1 MHPAPRT
8 QHSSTPHRAPS
19 TKHLAL
25 WAATLI
31 LAVGALVRVAYLDV
45 PPIDFHAT
53 RQYRSALIAR
63 AESDAALA
71 ALTPVERGNAVA
83 MAQAQGEIEPELME
97 PIASWLYDVTGQE
110 DLKLPR
116 AVAIMGWLLAAVAT
130 FWLVT
135 LSALRTDSAPRTSF
149 ALRTPHSA
157 LIALCVVLFVPYSVD
172 ASRAFMPDPW
182 MVGLTMFA
190 LALAMRHHVS
200 PQVWTMVGR
209 VVVAAAAIY
218 VKPMAVFFVAPAF
231 LAIDIARLGWLR
243 GMLSA
248 AVTLALCAAPAAWH
262 YVTLMSSG
270 NPVAQS
276 RFYPELWSRPT
287 FWTGWLTMLNR
298 VNGLLWVAAL
308 VGIIIGR
315 GPLRLMLAAAWV
327 GYIAMGFVF
336 SHHISTHDYY
346 SLPLIPLVAASIAL
360 LVRPS
365 SSERP
370 GASSERRGFS
380 PAVPWPYVAAGVAI
394 LILAPVSMER
404 VYGNVDRAR
413 QTAADYERIGELTS
427 HSPGVI
433 SLDGSYGYPLAY
445 HARITTSQ
453 LPLSIDRAV
462 AAIKGDTGSPLLSDI
477 RARSGQYFVGTIQ
490 TELDAEP
497 FAKAWLDQRTALVD
511 RGGDD
516 MSWRYVVYDLTT
528 PTRFQQAAVPGSLP
542 VGSVDA
548 PPPGEIVLGDTFVNV
563 QGWALDDVEL
573 AGVQVAARAA
583 DGTERVIGQATR
595 GGKRPD
601 VEAAFPSFPGHD
613 RAVWTF
619 MLFPDDKNLGPV
631 TLVFRAVD
639 AQGNS
644 ALLGE
649 RALR

>member
-1 MHPAPRT
+1 MNPEPRT
-8 QHSSTPHRAPS
+8 SRNAIVV
-19 TKHLAL
+19 
-25 WAATLI
+25 AAVLLTLGA
-31 LAVGALVRVAYLDV
+31 AVRIAYLDV
-45 PPIDFHAT
+45 PPIDFHPT

-71 ALTPVERGNAVA
+71 ALSPVERGNAVA
-83 MAQAQGEIEPELME
+83 MAQAQTEIEPELME
-97 PIASWLYDVTGQE
+97 PIASWLYDATGQE

-116 AVAIMGWLLAAVAT
+116 AVAIMGWLLAALST
-130 FWLVT
+130 GWLV
-135 LSALRTDSAPRTSF
+135 LVAGSRAG
-149 ALRTPHSA
+149 A
-157 LIALCVVLFVPYSVD
+157 LITMAVVLFVPYSVD

-182 MVGLTMFA
+182 MVGLTMCA

-218 VKPMAVFFVAPAF
+218 VKPMAVFFIAPAF
-231 LAIDIARLGWLR
+231 LVIDISRLGLLR
-243 GMLSA
+243 GLLSA
-248 AVTLALCAAPAAWH
+248 AVTLAVCVAPATWH

-287 FWTGWLTMLNR
+287 FWSGWLTMLNR
-298 VNGLLWVAAL
+298 VNGLLWIAAL
-308 VGIIIGR
+308 IGIIIGR

-360 LVRPS
+360 LVKS
-365 SSERP
+365 
-370 GASSERRGFS
+370 ASVERRG
-380 PAVPWPYVAAGVAI
+380 PAVPWPYAAAGVAI
-394 LILAPVSMER
+394 LMLAPISMER

-413 QTAADYERIGELTS
+413 QTAGDYERIGELTN

-462 AAIKGDTGSPLLSDI
+462 AAIKGGTGSPLLSDI
-477 RARSGQYFVGTIQ
+477 RAHSGQYFVGTIQ

-511 RGGDD
+511 RGGDQA
-516 MSWRYVVYDLTT
+516 SWRYVVYDLTIPSALRTTALST
-528 PTRFQQAAVPGSLP
+528 PLSTP
-542 VGSVDA
+542 VSTSAPIGFVDA
-548 PPPGEIVLGDTFVNV
+548 PAPGDIVLADTFVIV
-563 QGWALDDVEL
+563 EGWALDDVEL
-573 AGVQVAARAA
+573 AGVEVAARAA
-583 DGTERVIGQATR
+583 DGTERVIGQVSR
-595 GGKRPD
+595 GGRRPD
-601 VEAAFPSFPGHD
+601 VEAAYPSFPGHD
-613 RAVWTF
+613 KAVWTF
-619 MLFPDDKNLGPV
+619 MLFPEDKALGPV
-631 TLVFRAVD
+631 TLLFRAVD
-639 AQGNS
+639 TQGNS

-649 RALR
+649 RGLK